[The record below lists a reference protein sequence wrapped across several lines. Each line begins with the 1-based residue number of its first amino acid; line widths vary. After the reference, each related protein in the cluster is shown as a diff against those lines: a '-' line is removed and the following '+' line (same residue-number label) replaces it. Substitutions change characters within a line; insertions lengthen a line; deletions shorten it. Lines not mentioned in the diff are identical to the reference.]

1 MELQGRAEPSR
12 ELPRETGCVP
22 LEHEVDVDDPSRTM
36 QEEVTNGAAHQIQED
51 SPLSRE
57 DAGLRDP
64 PRELGRQAQ
73 RDRFLPDHPA

>member
-1 MELQGRAEPSR
+1 
-12 ELPRETGCVP
+12 
-22 LEHEVDVDDPSRTM
+22 M

-51 SPLSRE
+51 PLLSRE